1 MKTLFLKA
9 IVLISLA
16 LVCGTYNVKAQDYS
30 RDGKVFKT
38 VKISVSDDIKTNY
51 TWEDKKGNSYPIILH
66 KVSKGSN
73 AGKYNA
79 YVLKKSEKT
88 GNTYKYYIPKGIEIA
103 SEISKEMGLN

>member
-1 MKTLFLKA
+1 MRNILAMA
-9 IVLISLA
+9 IVFISLA
-16 LVCGTYNVKAQDYS
+16 LVCGTYSAKAQDYS

-88 GNTYKYYIPKGIEIA
+88 GNTYKYYIPKGIAIA

>member
-1 MKTLFLKA
+1 MRNILAMA
-9 IVLISLA
+9 IVFISLA
-16 LVCGTYNVKAQDYS
+16 MFGGSSVAKAQDYS
-30 RDGKVFKT
+30 RDGKAFKT

-51 TWEDKKGNSYPIILH
+51 TWEDKKGNSYPIVLH

-103 SEISKEMGLN
+103 SEISREMGLN